1 MRHNLDAKNLLLRSL
16 QLQIRTYKSQRERQ
30 QQIFMQNRR
39 KPTSAPASTP
49 SPNRTR
55 LSPNVRA
62 QPSHPASTQT
72 PTTPARE
79 EEISRTSTTQSST
92 QTSRRT
98 TTSTTETTATI
109 TNKTSV
115 NSSSSNSDDANEK
128 SAQSS
133 SEAIVEVESE
143 AQALLRTQNRD
154 LTLQINRLKKQI
166 TLLQR
171 RQQLASKAA
180 ILGVQTQADTV
191 LQKKKKRRK
200 QMKKKKKINSNNK
213 VKTAEKNNQSCSSNS
228 DPGGIPF
235 HPKQSKYQRS
245 SHIHQDQ
252 IQQQLSPLRDC
263 VLQVLR
269 SILRGN
275 EALRHRLLDLQLGSG
290 TNTAYAGMGYTNA
303 GPGGKVNV
311 AANAYITHTHTH
323 THTHAT
329 QILVHSGIHVY
340 IYFFIDMHMMC
351 NTSMR
356 TMRTHNTR
364 PQARLH
370 PPNLSWTMHSEPHSN
385 QERVRGDQKVANRSI
400 TPTRVRTLKFMNE

>member
-1 MRHNLDAKNLLLRSL
+1 
-16 QLQIRTYKSQRERQ
+16 
-30 QQIFMQNRR
+30 MQNRR
-39 KPTSAPASTP
+39 TPTSVPASTP

-72 PTTPARE
+72 QTPTTSARE

-109 TNKTSV
+109 TNTTSV

-143 AQALLRTQNRD
+143 AQALLRAQNRD

-235 HPKQSKYQRS
+235 HPKQPKYQRS
-245 SHIHQDQ
+245 SHIRQDQ
-252 IQQQLSPLRDC
+252 IQQQLSSLRDC
-263 VLQVLR
+263 LLQVLR

-290 TNTAYAGMGYTNA
+290 TNTAYAGTGCIM
-303 GPGGKVNV
+303 
-311 AANAYITHTHTH
+311 
-323 THTHAT
+323 
-329 QILVHSGIHVY
+329 LVRVESL
-340 IYFFIDMHMMC
+340 
-351 NTSMR
+351 TLLQ
-356 TMRTHNTR
+356 TR
-364 PQARLH
+364 
-370 PPNLSWTMHSEPHSN
+370 
-385 QERVRGDQKVANRSI
+385 I
-400 TPTRVRTLKFMNE
+400 

>member
-39 KPTSAPASTP
+39 TPTSAPASTP

-72 PTTPARE
+72 PTAPERE

-92 QTSRRT
+92 QTSRRI
-98 TTSTTETTATI
+98 TTSATETTATATI
-109 TNKTSV
+109 TKKISV
-115 NSSSSNSDDANEK
+115 NSSSSNSDDANGK

-143 AQALLRTQNRD
+143 AQALLRAQNRD

-180 ILGVQTQADTV
+180 ILGVQSQPDTV

-228 DPGGIPF
+228 DPSGIPF
-235 HPKQSKYQRS
+235 HPKQPKYQRS
-245 SHIHQDQ
+245 SHIRQDQ
-252 IQQQLSPLRDC
+252 IQQQLSSLRDC

-290 TNTAYAGMGYTNA
+290 TNTAYAGTGA
-303 GPGGKVNV
+303 
-311 AANAYITHTHTH
+311 
-323 THTHAT
+323 
-329 QILVHSGIHVY
+329 
-340 IYFFIDMHMMC
+340 
-351 NTSMR
+351 
-356 TMRTHNTR
+356 
-364 PQARLH
+364 
-370 PPNLSWTMHSEPHSN
+370 
-385 QERVRGDQKVANRSI
+385 
-400 TPTRVRTLKFMNE
+400 